1 MRIRDILFEFAPSGG
16 GDSGN
21 YFQALASAWYNGTF
35 DTGSLQKGIK
45 SQEDVERLLNR
56 GIVCPDGKTRKLHI
70 DYNAN
75 FDGVEIYSDD
85 YYEYGDHDDTI
96 DSRTGQKWGPYDFMA
111 FSDEDLSEG
120 LNEFVTPQAVAQ
132 DPGLEREKDVDVI
145 FFGKMPR
152 DYAAETAWAA
162 LEEVLPAEYPAGS
175 EKAQEKVYE
184 VNQNGGAVV
193 TTKPLSV
200 AKKLVATFTGYGI
213 KSRINGNLN
222 EFAADDGDSGEDDA
236 LRKYARMWWNG
247 DDATQQQIERALAKM
262 GWEIGED
269 EGGYDNGGVFVVR
282 AGDVNGRSYESWAA
296 EDLTEGSLEE
306 VDRRGFLKGVG
317 ATAVAGGAGYVSG
330 VRKVQNTTLARV
342 LGKLNGFLKPLKAS
356 KVKDKWSY
364 ELITRTQEL
373 IQKYK
378 IDSDIYNDDL
388 YSFGENQGERAYS
401 MAFRNGIQTSQDRE
415 KYEAML
421 FELSADLMNAT
432 SFHGK
437 YINKESVNQGVAE
450 GELDEKSTSQAQF
463 RTMAAAAHDPKFAKK
478 VGIKPSV
485 AREFNRAD
493 TGQDYK
499 SLPKKATEGATVT
512 TTPGSIEPGGAVDNF
527 KQQMANN
534 TERGMA
540 EGNRK
545 SEPPEADY
553 SDDYQDMVKRVKK
566 LAGLGPLKTQ
576 YDPNK
581 RVYRNMPTAVQ
592 PRK

>member
-175 EKAQEKVYE
+175 ERAQEKVYE

-193 TTKPLSV
+193 TTKPLNV
-200 AKKLVATFTGYGI
+200 AKKLVATFNGYGI
-213 KSRINGNLN
+213 KSRIDGNLN
-222 EFAADDGDSGEDDA
+222 EFAVNDGDSGRWYTDDQMTDLVGDGWWQDMDVSGANIGVPDSEVPKEYMIKQAQRWLKRQGHDVQVVNVKLNDDDCEWYIEGAFPKDLTEFAADDGNDGGEDDA
-236 LRKYARMWWNG
+236 LRNYAKMWWAG
-247 DDATQQQIERALAKM
+247 DESTQMQIERALAKM

-282 AGDVNGRSYESWAA
+282 AGDENGRSYTSWAA
-296 EDLTEGSLEE
+296 EDL
-306 VDRRGFLKGVG
+306 
-317 ATAVAGGAGYVSG
+317 
-330 VRKVQNTTLARV
+330 
-342 LGKLNGFLKPLKAS
+342 
-356 KVKDKWSY
+356 
-364 ELITRTQEL
+364 
-373 IQKYK
+373 
-378 IDSDIYNDDL
+378 
-388 YSFGENQGERAYS
+388 
-401 MAFRNGIQTSQDRE
+401 
-415 KYEAML
+415 
-421 FELSADLMNAT
+421 
-432 SFHGK
+432 
-437 YINKESVNQGVAE
+437 AE
-450 GELDEKSTSQAQF
+450 GGLNEKSTSQAQF
-463 RTMAAAAHDPKFAKK
+463 RTMAAAAHNPEFAKK
-478 VGIKPSV
+478 VGIKQSV

-493 TGQDYK
+493 RGQDYK
-499 SLPKKATEGATVT
+499 SLPKKATEGASVT

-534 TERGMA
+534 TEKQAGVA
-540 EGNRK
+540 EAIPLKTLRTQGRDEK
-545 SEPPEADY
+545 EADY
-553 SDDYQDMVKRVKK
+553 GDDYQAMVQRVKR

-576 YDPNK
+576 YDPQK

-592 PRK
+592 PKK